1 MTIQLTTAQ
10 TQEFTSTVIEWG
22 AAEMEPIAEYV
33 EEMHGFR
40 PKLTD
45 IAAFLSLAMA
55 GEPITDGVQKTI
67 AEYVLETDL

>member
-1 MTIQLTTAQ
+1 MVELSIADIQR
-10 TQEFTSTVIEWG
+10 FTDTVIEWG

-55 GEPITDGVQKTI
+55 GEPVTDGVQKSI